1 MTRAEG
7 RTIWLTGLSGTGKST
22 VAALLAPRLR
32 ALGRRVEVLDGDV
45 VRAQLGAGLGFGR
58 ADRDANVSRIGWV
71 AGLLNRH
78 GVDVVVA
85 AIAPYRDTRDAVLA
99 RLPGALEVFMTASL
113 GTLIARDVKGLYR
126 RAIAG
131 EIPNFTGI
139 SDPYEPPLAPAVVCR
154 SDGSETPEESA
165 ARILDAFLAP
175 SGRAAS

>member
-1 MTRAEG
+1 MTSPAG
-7 RTIWLTGLSGTGKST
+7 RTIWLTGLSGSGKST
-22 VAALLAPRLR
+22 VAALLAPRLQ
-32 ALGRRVEVLDGDV
+32 ALGRRVEILDGDV
-45 VRAQLGAGLGFGR
+45 VRAQLSAGLGFGR
-58 ADRDANVSRIGWV
+58 ADRDANIRRIGWV

-99 RLPGALEVFMTASL
+99 SLPGALEVFMTAPL
-113 GTLIARDVKGLYR
+113 DTLIGRDVKGLYR

-139 SDPYEPPLAPAVVCR
+139 SDPYEPPPAPAVVCR

-165 ARILDAFLAP
+165 ARILDAFRAAP
-175 SGRAAS
+175 GRAAS